1 MGLDW
6 LDTVISVV
14 YRRGLGVDLLDTV
27 TSVVYVG
34 VWRLTG
40 WAQSLQSFIWG
51 YEG

>member
-27 TSVVYVG
+27 TSVVNLG
-34 VWRLTG
+34 AWGMTGLTH
-40 WAQSLQSFIWG
+40 SLQSFIWG
-51 YEG
+51 YGG